1 MKISIEAIEASNG
14 DVKVKYVSAE
24 SPTSKGKVT
33 QDMGVLR
40 DVGTVTDNSN
50 KRASQSYKFNVP
62 SAFINIK
69 SGQVLYKGINYNGQS
84 TNTWK
89 EITPGY
95 YIPAN
100 ALPEQ
105 DNFVNTEIGGVA
117 YIIKVN
123 GNEYRRI
130 NVTGK
135 LACDFRTKLSG
146 CPYQDCGDATCNPN
160 KDKYKC
166 CRNTNYLKTHPNYY
180 ANVCLA
186 QENYVYRQI
195 NLTDPFPSR
204 VAGEN
209 WSEWISQDK
218 NKKQLA
224 NSFEGEPNY
233 TFELTNN
240 LITKI
245 KEYNDKD
252 TNRYTLWNEMND
264 DGSSN
269 FLKDGTSSSISIG
282 NNLKSNSTYYSL
294 GCGPSNVEE
303 YGWCK

>member
-1 MKISIEAIEASNG
+1 MKISVEAIEASNG

-40 DVGTVTDNSN
+40 DVGTVTDDSN
-50 KRASQSYKFNVP
+50 KMASQSYKFNVP

-95 YIPAN
+95 YIPTN

-105 DNFVNTEIGGVA
+105 DNFVNTEIGGSA

-130 NVTGK
+130 NVAGK
-135 LACDFRTKLSG
+135 LACDFGTKISG
-146 CPYQDCGDATCNPN
+146 CPYQDCGDTTCNPN

-166 CRNTNYLKTHPNYY
+166 CRNTKYLKMHPNYY
-180 ANVCLA
+180 ANECA
-186 QENYVYRQI
+186 TQENYFYRQI
-195 NLTDPFPSR
+195 DLTDPFPNR
-204 VAGEN
+204 DAGEN
-209 WSEWISQDK
+209 WYSWINDEN

-224 NSFEGEPNY
+224 NSFNGKPNY
-233 TFELTNN
+233 VIDLTNN
-240 LITKI
+240 IISKI
-245 KEYNDKD
+245 K
-252 TNRYTLWNEMND
+252 
-264 DGSSN
+264 
-269 FLKDGTSSSISIG
+269 LKF
-282 NNLKSNSTYYSL
+282 
-294 GCGPSNVEE
+294 
-303 YGWCK
+303 